1 MLLVQQCFRENFSLG
16 GQKAF
21 RQDQINHNLKQ
32 LTSIKTDGTEIECGI
47 LNSSKTSVVRK
58 KVCEGYQSME
68 KNKYALLAEKCNIVN
83 GIEDWRVRANRIP
96 ENDILD
102 GTKGCGFCY
111 DTKNVYYGDEK
122 GPFKNVGPVVCGNWI
137 APGKKGSHHT
147 KNIFGDY
154 PFEDD
159 FYKNP
164 SDKNLQFGQGVVKDT
179 VKMYEQ
185 DLCKQM
191 KNCGDQNL
199 MGEDGTALCGWCNT
213 GRRGDGTSVGMV
225 RKGGNGDDQ
234 NETKYDDDFCHW
246 PREIDGGGKK
256 TFLYKK
262 KTKELK
268 SWKENKDILITVG
281 DLSGQTITVDKPGRL
296 LNGLKHCAASAA
308 LFPCFPNFTGKI
320 PNKDG
325 ELKHSKKC
333 YDEIWRDYALYTDN
347 NGITTTCDGGI
358 DVKERI
364 KNNLPNSNTFTIWD
378 KTFIPSVEG
387 AVGLI
392 PQRMS
397 ISKQYAS
404 NYPSKSGTKPKD
416 GSKESFLQWMTS
428 AFRNSKTCIN
438 DKPKSCL
445 DKYRSREYNFSRPK
459 DCIEDIVDEFATKNA
474 KGDFK
479 FLKEFLKVD
488 VGYIPGEVET
498 YVKYWPIYNDDNWK
512 DGIHFG
518 WSNKKFQDKLQEKWN
533 DTVKLYNFCHT
544 NGNVGGA
551 YDKGILS
558 VKYLTG
564 NVELNKDIIKNINIK
579 FWQDNKGG
587 TGKKWVKLC
596 WEDFRLEL
604 KRKWGDKDRRFL
616 NKNGEINIT
625 EYKQII
631 KLIKGEIGSLIKV
644 EILPSDGK
652 PKKYHDILTYEE
664 NGEKVPVE
672 LTELGGQTIITK
684 QNYEHNYFPFWRL
697 LDTKFYITAT
707 WVAEQIKRDAERK
720 DRMKARDIKRK
731 RLQSTL
737 ESKGW

>member
-1 MLLVQQCFRENFSLG
+1 MLLVQQCFRENFSLS

-268 SWKENKDILITVG
+268 SWKENNDILITVG

-347 NGITTTCDGGI
+347 NGITTTCDG

-397 ISKQYAS
+397 ISKQHDC
-404 NYPSKSGTKPKD
+404 NYPSKSGTKPKRE
-416 GSKESFLQWMTS
+416 SKGWFLQWMTS
-428 AFRNSKTCIN
+428 AFINSKTCT
-438 DKPKSCL
+438 DKAPDPCL
-445 DKYRSREYNFSRPK
+445 DKYRSREYNFFRPK
-459 DCIEDIVDEFATKNA
+459 ECINGIVEKFSTANFEKEEFKY
-474 KGDFK
+474 
-479 FLKEFLKVD
+479 LKEFLKVD
-488 VGYIPGEVET
+488 DGYTPGVVET
-498 YVKYWPIYNDDNWK
+498 YVKYWPIYNDDVWK
-512 DGIHFG
+512 EGIHFD
-518 WSNKKFQDKLQEKWN
+518 WSNEEYLDKLKAKWGEFQKVFTDCRN
-533 DTVKLYNFCHT
+533 G
-544 NGNVGGA
+544 GNVGGA
-551 YDKGILS
+551 YDKGILAI
-558 VKYLTG
+558 KYLVG
-564 NVELNKDIIKNINIK
+564 DVEINKDVIEGTGSK
-579 FWQDNKGG
+579 FWEDNDGG
-587 TGKKWVKLC
+587 TDGSWVKLC

-604 KRKWGDKDRRFL
+604 KRKWGDKDRGFL
-616 NKNGEINIT
+616 NKKGEINIT
-625 EYKQII
+625 EYKPII
-631 KLIKGEIGSLIKV
+631 QLIKGEISSLNRNGNSRKF
-644 EILPSDGK
+644 
-652 PKKYHDILTYEE
+652 HDILTYED
-664 NGEKVPVE
+664 NGMKVPVE
-672 LTELGGQTIITK
+672 LTEMGGQTIITK
-684 QNYEHNYFPFWRL
+684 QNYEHKYFPFWRV
-697 LDTKFYITAT
+697 LDTDFYIKNK
-707 WVAEQIKRDAERK
+707 WMVKQEKRNKQRK

-731 RLQSTL
+731 ILKSKL
-737 ESKGW
+737 KSKGL